1 MTPFSSLFC
10 CRPSANWAVGPI
22 GGEASAAAAVAA
34 MRDNAVAASE
44 TTGDGLGSWTAA
56 GQASA
61 DVKAGAAEA
70 NGLEDFGDDSWVDVT
85 EDFSSP
91 VPSASLSASLL
102 SPLPPSSSSSI
113 TSPQPSEI
121 LSPQSVSP
129 SSLLLDLPGVVWQGR
144 VVNVSV
150 VGDATGTLFLS
161 RQKLWFSPDDKDK
174 PLGFW
179 DRGRCSWYRACF
191 LFALGIGIP
200 NPKPVAGM
208 CLVFAK
214 YTGAGDAQRL
224 QQ

>member
-34 MRDNAVAASE
+34 LCDNSVTASE
-44 TTGDGLGSWTAA
+44 NIGDGRGSI
-56 GQASA
+56 ASA
-61 DVKAGAAEA
+61 DVRVGAAEG

-85 EDFSSP
+85 DDFLSP
-91 VPSASLSASLL
+91 APAASLSASLL
-102 SPLPPSSSSSI
+102 SPLPPPSSSSM

-150 VGDATGTLFLS
+150 VGDTTGTLFLS

-179 DRGRCSWYRACF
+179 DRGRCSWYTTCF
-191 LFALGIGIP
+191 LSVLCIVTL
-200 NPKPVAGM
+200 NPKP
-208 CLVFAK
+208 
-214 YTGAGDAQRL
+214 
-224 QQ
+224 